1 MNESKDLKRIQE
13 FVARL
18 KSTNSTNDK
27 INIIKEYN
35 DDYIIKQVLKYTYSP
50 FKQFH
55 LTSTTVKK
63 NKKLEPREGYNDL
76 FYLLDA
82 LTKRTITGHDAIQS
96 LKGYIQYMDEWQ
108 QDLVFCI
115 LDKNLKTRTGADLIN
130 KAIPK
135 CVPTFKVALANSYD
149 KQKGK
154 VDFNTQGWF
163 ASQKLDGVRCLAI
176 VDKEGKCNFY
186 SRQGKVFDT
195 LNVLKNEIESLG
207 LTNRVF
213 DGEVCIVDDEGVEDF
228 QGIMK
233 EIKRKDHTIENP
245 KYKIFDYLTLEEF
258 DNQISTRTLTER
270 LNICTVEIKSVFN
283 NIMLPFS
290 KLKYLDMLAQ
300 WKVINEKHFQELAE
314 IATKSNWEGLMLRKD
329 CEYKGKRSNDLL
341 KVKKFFDDEYVVKG
355 IEVAIHRIIVDG
367 LEKEEELLSNVI
379 IEHKGCDVG
388 VGSGF
393 NQEERRMYNVP
404 DFHPDSLVGKTIT
417 VQYFE
422 ETLNQDG
429 CHSLRFPVV
438 KHVYEGERTT

>member
-1 MNESKDLKRIQE
+1 MTMNESTDLKRIQD

-27 INIIKEYN
+27 IDIIKEYN

-55 LTSTTVKK
+55 LTSATVKK

-82 LTKRTITGHDAIQS
+82 LTKRTITGHEAIQS
-96 LKGYIQYMDEWQ
+96 VKGYTQHMEEWQ

-154 VDFNTQGWF
+154 VNFDTQTWF
-163 ASQKLDGVRCLAI
+163 ASHKLDGVRCLAI
-176 VDKEGKCNFY
+176 VDENGTCNFF
-186 SRQGKVFDT
+186 SRQGKTFDT
-195 LNVLKNEIESLG
+195 LDTLKNEIEG
-207 LTNRVF
+207 LNLRNIVF
-213 DGEVCIVDDEGVEDF
+213 DGEVCVVDKNGAEDF

-245 KYKIFDYLTLEEF
+245 KYKIFDYLMLEEF
-258 DNQISTRTLTER
+258 DTQVSKRSLSDR
-270 LNICTVEIKSVFN
+270 LGKFN
-283 NIMLPFS
+283 MVYNTFNEQLNCIDL
-290 KLKYLDMLAQ
+290 LEQ
-300 WKVINEKHFQELAE
+300 WKVESEEHFQELAE
-314 IATKSNWEGLMLRKD
+314 LATKNNWEGLILRKD

-341 KVKKFFDDEYVVKG
+341 KVKKFFDEEYVVKS
-355 IEVAIHRIIVDG
+355 IETSIHRIIVDG
-367 LEKEEELLSNVI
+367 LEVEEEMLSNVV

-393 NQEERRMYNVP
+393 DQSERRKYFKNP
-404 DFHPDSLVGKTIT
+404 ELIVGKTIT

-438 KHVYEGERTT
+438 KHVYENGRNV

>member
-1 MNESKDLKRIQE
+1 MNESTDLKRIQD

-27 INIIKEYN
+27 IDIIKEYN
-35 DDYIIKQVLKYTYSP
+35 NDYIIKQVLKYTYSP

-55 LTSTTVKK
+55 LTSATVKK

-82 LTKRTITGHDAIQS
+82 LTKRTITGHEAIQS
-96 LKGYIQYMDEWQ
+96 VKGYIKHMEEWQ

-154 VDFNTQGWF
+154 VNFDTQTWF
-163 ASQKLDGVRCLAI
+163 ASHKLDGVRCLAI
-176 VDKEGKCNFY
+176 VDENGTCNFF
-186 SRQGKVFDT
+186 SRQGKTFDT
-195 LNVLKNEIESLG
+195 LDTLKNEIEG
-207 LTNRVF
+207 LNLRNIVF
-213 DGEVCIVDDEGVEDF
+213 DGEVCVVDENGAEDF

-245 KYKIFDYLTLEEF
+245 KYKIFDYLMLEEF
-258 DNQISTRTLTER
+258 DTQVSKRSLSDR
-270 LNICTVEIKSVFN
+270 LGKFN
-283 NIMLPFS
+283 MVYNTFNEQLNCIDL
-290 KLKYLDMLAQ
+290 LEQ
-300 WKVINEKHFQELAE
+300 WKVESEEHFQELAE
-314 IATKSNWEGLMLRKD
+314 LATKNNWEGLILRKD

-341 KVKKFFDDEYVVKG
+341 KVKKFFDEEYVVKS
-355 IEVAIHRIIVDG
+355 IETSTHRIIVNG
-367 LEKEEELLSNVI
+367 LEVEEEMLSNVV

-393 NQEERRMYNVP
+393 DQSERRKYFKNP
-404 DFHPDSLVGKTIT
+404 ELIIGKTIT

-438 KHVYEGERTT
+438 KHVYDGVRTT

>member
-1 MNESKDLKRIQE
+1 MNESKDLKKIQE
-13 FVARL
+13 FVTRL

-27 INIIKEYN
+27 IDIIKEYN

-55 LTSTTVKK
+55 LTSATVKK

-82 LTKRTITGHDAIQS
+82 LTKRTITGHEAIQS
-96 LKGYIQYMDEWQ
+96 VKGYIQHMEEWQ

-130 KAIPK
+130 KAIRG

-149 KQKGK
+149 KQKRK
-154 VDFNTQGWF
+154 VNFDTQTWF
-163 ASQKLDGVRCLAI
+163 ASHKLDGVRCLAM
-176 VDKEGKCNFY
+176 VDENGQCNFY
-186 SRQGKVFDT
+186 SRQGKTFDT
-195 LNVLKNEIESLG
+195 LDTLRKEIESLE
-207 LTNRVF
+207 LTNVVF
-213 DGEVCIVDDEGVEDF
+213 DGEVCIVNDSGVEDF

-233 EIKRKDHTIENP
+233 EIKRKDHTIKNP

-258 DNQISTRTLTER
+258 DTQTSTRNLSLR
-270 LNICTVEIKSVFN
+270 LSTCVKPKLNCVE
-283 NIMLPFS
+283 MLE
-290 KLKYLDMLAQ
+290 Q
-300 WKVINEKHFQELAE
+300 WKVESDEHFQELAE
-314 IATKSNWEGLMLRKD
+314 LATKNNWEGLILRKD

-341 KVKKFFDDEYVVKG
+341 KVKKFFDEEYIVKS
-355 IEVAIHRIIVDG
+355 IETSTHRIIVDG
-367 LEKEEELLSNVI
+367 LEVEEEMLSNVV

-393 NQEERRMYNVP
+393 DQTERRMYFKNP
-404 DFHPDSLVGKTIT
+404 ELIIGKTIT

-438 KHVYEGERTT
+438 KHVYDGVRTT